1 MSTSRRIPFIAI
13 VGRKKIGKTSLI
25 ERLLPLLKK
34 EGYRIGVLKYDVRE
48 FQMDY
53 PGKDT
58 YRSYRAGA
66 DSVLIS
72 SSGKLAFIKGLDSRP
87 PLKGLI
93 NKYFSNTDL
102 VLIEG
107 YKEHDCPE
115 IHLLEPSEAA
125 SWKPGIDCPVL
136 VIKKEAREEV
146 SLRDVRAAL
155 RFVKKFLRAV
165 ST

>member
-1 MSTSRRIPFIAI
+1 MGGPRRIPFVAI

-25 ERLLPLLKK
+25 EKLLPLLKE
-34 EGYRIGVLKYDVRE
+34 EGYRVGVLKYDVRE

-58 YRSYRAGA
+58 YRSYQAGA

-72 SSGKLAFIKGLDSRP
+72 SSEKLAFIKGLDSTP
-87 PLKGLI
+87 SLKGLI
-93 NKYFSNTDL
+93 RKYFSDTDL

-115 IHLLEPSEAA
+115 IHILEPSEAA
-125 SWKPGIDCPVL
+125 NWRPEIDCPFIL
-136 VIKKEAREEV
+136 IKKEAPEEV
-146 SLRDVRAAL
+146 SSAHVRAAL
-155 RFVKKFLRAV
+155 DFIRRILKKDV
-165 ST
+165 